1 MAIIP
6 IAFFPRPIRLGSSQQ
21 RPPAHKG
28 RNGCLTPALTP
39 PPVPCLLALL
49 SVRLAVVIK
58 RAHQREPGG
67 RREGDGGTISV
78 HIPKEDERVRWAAAS
93 RQGPWETPSLETQ
106 RVQHLVCPSYR
117 PAPQF
122 LDQQEK
128 RPASMGETQRWIAH
142 GATAGEKE
150 RKTPFPP
157 LHPACTALDVSQMWR
172 RRVVAPFLVC
182 LAHPGDVLGR
192 PGEGVA
198 VVPAALRVVGSV
210 FGSKHTHTHTH
221 TRTHTRSCS
230 ASMFRGLVARR

>member
-1 MAIIP
+1 MPTRERA
-6 IAFFPRPIRLGSSQQ
+6 RR
-21 RPPAHKG
+21 KTG
-28 RNGCLTPALTP
+28 RG
-39 PPVPCLLALL
+39 
-49 SVRLAVVIK
+49 R
-58 RAHQREPGG
+58 GG
-67 RREGDGGTISV
+67 RSVYISR
-78 HIPKEDERVRWAAAS
+78 KKTKGFAGQLAS

-117 PAPQF
+117 PAPPF